1 MLRLDDPELYATEI
15 RRLDARAA
23 GRLRP
28 AHGEIDFG
36 LLHARA
42 AEVARRL
49 AREVAAGSYELT
61 PCVPHAAT
69 LGGKPR
75 TLYRPDPLDAVV
87 LGVVARVIRSVV
99 DPRLDRHVYSY
110 RRGASQWSAASDFLA
125 FVRDHIRSRPDPRNR
140 GLYVLRRDVRAYGE
154 SIDVSAGSPL
164 WPELVALAEGTL
176 AREVARPTSLIR
188 RAFVPAVVHADG
200 TTAPLSR
207 GVPTGLPTQPI
218 ACNVY
223 LLPLDRK
230 LARIQGG
237 FYARYGDDILFAHPE
252 WDVVIQAA
260 AELEVGVAQLGLQ
273 FGAHKSQDLYFTA
286 IGRKTLMDGPFTPA
300 STVSYLGLDLGF
312 DGARLRRDKRRS
324 LLGDLTRRLDRARQ
338 QSQHLSTSERADIL
352 CGVVRRV
359 MSPPEPLAHRYA
371 SWLRPAVLTRSDL
384 AQLDYLIALR
394 VAERLANCRGVRAF
408 RLMTPGELRSRH
420 GLPSLVRAWD
430 EARRGGRRR

>member
-1 MLRLDDPELYATEI
+1 MLRFDDPELYATEI
-15 RRLDARAA
+15 RRLSARAA
-23 GRLRP
+23 GRARSE
-28 AHGEIDFG
+28 HSQIDFG

-42 AEVARRL
+42 AEVAPRL
-49 AREVAAGSYELT
+49 AREVAAGSYTLE

-69 LGGKPR
+69 LGGKAR
-75 TLYRPDPLDAVV
+75 TLYRLDPLDAVV
-87 LGVVARVIRSVV
+87 LSVVARVVRSVV
-99 DPRLDRHVYSY
+99 DPRLERCIYSY
-110 RRGASQWSAASDFLA
+110 RRGASQWSAASDFIS
-125 FVRDHIRSRPDPRNR
+125 FVREHVRSRPDPRTR
-140 GLYVLRRDVRAYGE
+140 GLYVLRRDVSAYGE
-154 SIDVSAGSPL
+154 SIDVSVGSPF
-164 WPELVALAEGTL
+164 WTELVALCEGPLSQEL
-176 AREVARPTSLIR
+176 AKPESLLR
-188 RAFVPAVVHADG
+188 RAFSPLVAHADG

-223 LLPLDRK
+223 LRPLDRE

-237 FYARYGDDILFAHPE
+237 FYGRYGDDLLFAHADPE
-252 WDVVIQAA
+252 IVMQAVV
-260 AELEVGVAQLGLQ
+260 ELEAGVARLGLR
-273 FGAHKSQDLYFTA
+273 FGAQKSQDLYFTA
-286 IGRKTLMDGPFTPA
+286 IGRNPPEDGPFTRA

-324 LLGDLTRRLDRARQ
+324 LLGDLTRRLDRACQ
-338 QSQHLSTSERADIL
+338 QSQHLSTAERADIL

-430 EARRGGRRR
+430 EARRAGRHR